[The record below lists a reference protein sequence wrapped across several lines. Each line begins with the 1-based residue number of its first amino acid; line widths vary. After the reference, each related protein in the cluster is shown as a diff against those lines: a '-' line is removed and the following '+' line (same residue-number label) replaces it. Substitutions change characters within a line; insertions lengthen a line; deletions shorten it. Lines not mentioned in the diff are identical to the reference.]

1 MAPTFVDV
9 DEKSWNLTNVLY
21 TYFRK
26 MRKTYTHARSGLQ
39 KVVEYPNKKRGIT
52 FMTPPLILVAYHL
65 SGGFQFSQ
73 GDL

>member
-1 MAPTFVDV
+1 MAPTLWMWKNIL
-9 DEKSWNLTNVLY
+9 KSDKCSLRI
-21 TYFRK
+21 FRK
-26 MRKTYTHARSGLQ
+26 MRRTFTHAVADFQRLL
-39 KVVEYPNKKRGIT
+39 KYPNKKRGIT